1 MEYHETDEYKAR
13 LEHEALDI
21 ADDILSGKHGADKAS
36 EYAYDIIGSF
46 TDAEFIDHY
55 KEGYADLKHILKTK
69 VSRYD
74 DVIGMAEQRIRDE
87 DRELMADE
95 IAQRAEE
102 DRLDAEQVAR
112 EADEAAYATAYGGI
126 DK

>member
-46 TDAEFIDHY
+46 TDVEFIEHY

-69 VSRYD
+69 VSKYD
-74 DVIGMAEQRIRDE
+74 DVIRVAEQRIRDE